1 MRLLPAILSALALV
15 TAARANDN
23 DLQLYRLG
31 NPDPIKTCTKC
42 DGSGVP
48 DLMTKP
54 GDPLA
59 QERFAKLASELG
71 LAILPHFLSP
81 AESEGQAGFE
91 YSVSMD
97 AGFVHGNGTTADNKA
112 YWVTEANTTAAD
124 GTTPSAPPGQLLL
137 PTLHIRKGLPF
148 SFEFGAD
155 AGWIINS
162 SMVALS
168 VDAKWTLNEGFKFL
182 PDLTVRGTGTRL
194 VGANELDL
202 TLAAFDI
209 ALSKAFTVGG
219 IANLTPFLGWSRIF
233 LDAASA
239 IINFDPYH
247 QENGRAA
254 NGSGRDQSDSV
265 FRELKLGAT
274 QFDRFYGGLRY
285 IQGVAVLAFEVDYAT
300 GRAPIGDGADLAAKM
315 FSTSE
320 LSTAVKLGVD
330 F

>member
-1 MRLLPAILSALALV
+1 
-15 TAARANDN
+15 
-23 DLQLYRLG
+23 
-31 NPDPIKTCTKC
+31 
-42 DGSGVP
+42 
-48 DLMTKP
+48 
-54 GDPLA
+54 
-59 QERFAKLASELG
+59 
-71 LAILPHFLSP
+71 
-81 AESEGQAGFE
+81 
-91 YSVSMD
+91 MD